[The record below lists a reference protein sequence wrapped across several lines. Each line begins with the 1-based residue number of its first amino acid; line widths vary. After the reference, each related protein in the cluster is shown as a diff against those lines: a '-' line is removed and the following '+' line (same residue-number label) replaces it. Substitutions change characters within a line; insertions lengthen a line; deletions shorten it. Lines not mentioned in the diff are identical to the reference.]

1 MLMVTTKLRRYV
13 YLDRATKL
21 LTLVLFSPVLVIAL
35 IGKGAEYVLD
45 FASEQTGSFMYW
57 VADVLDWDSEA
68 LNQRTNNPEKFKKY

>member
-13 YLDRATKL
+13 YLDRATKI

-45 FASEQTGSFMYW
+45 LASEQAGSFVYW

-68 LNQRTNNPEKFKKY
+68 ISQRYNNPDKFKF

>member
-21 LTLVLFSPVLVIAL
+21 LTLVLFSPVLIIAL

-45 FASEQTGSFMYW
+45 FASEQAGSFVYW
-57 VADVLDWDSEA
+57 VSDVLDWDSEA
-68 LNQRTNNPEKFKKY
+68 IRQRANNPEKFKKY